1 MNLEGHVSC
10 CSFLVKCSV
19 TICNF
24 FLCFLH
30 VRRHLKS
37 LHRYASY
44 EVKKMQVEYEM
55 KKSKAVVYYENMLH
69 LKNI

>member
-1 MNLEGHVSC
+1 MFHVA
-10 CSFLVKCSV
+10 SFSVKCLV
-19 TICNF
+19 TICDF

-37 LHRYASY
+37 LHRYALY
-44 EVKKMQVEYEM
+44 EVKKMQVEYEI

-69 LKNI
+69 SKNI